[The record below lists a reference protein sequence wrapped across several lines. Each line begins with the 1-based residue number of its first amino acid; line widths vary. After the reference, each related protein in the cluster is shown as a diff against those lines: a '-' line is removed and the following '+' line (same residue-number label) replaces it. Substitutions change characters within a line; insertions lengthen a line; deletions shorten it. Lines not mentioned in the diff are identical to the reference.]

1 MNRHGNEGAGKE
13 RRRAVPV
20 EEGGRG
26 GYHSGGGALGRWG
39 QCDDVNLRRR
49 TPLKKNAKKSE
60 NERNTQIYM
69 GTYLSSTGQQKKI
82 KVEENSCF

>member
-26 GYHSGGGALGRWG
+26 GYHSGGGALGRWS

-49 TPLKKNAKKSE
+49 TPLKKMRKKMKTKGI
-60 NERNTQIYM
+60 RKFTWAP
-69 GTYLSSTGQQKKI
+69 TYPPQVNRKSK
-82 KVEENSCF
+82 